1 MAINENYS
9 PAKTFA
15 SNAFNPDHVMMR
27 EMKDGTITD
36 EFNSEIMQGVLENS
50 KIMQLAKYQ
59 EMDGTEKTFTFW
71 ADKPGAYW
79 VGEGQKIATTKPSI
93 ITAKMKT
100 HKLGV
105 IMTASREFLKY
116 TYREFFEAM
125 KPQIT
130 EAFYKKFDEAGIL
143 NVDNP
148 FEYSVDEA
156 ATNAGHVI
164 NTDEITG
171 QTVIDLQDFLIEED
185 FEANAIVSKTA
196 NKTSLRSVADPN
208 TNEVLYDRNGHTLD
222 GIQIF
227 DLKSSEMPKGTVY
240 AGDFNHAYYGI
251 PYNINFSIS
260 EEAQLSTI
268 TNEDGS
274 PVNLYEQELIAIRAT
289 MDVAFLITNDE
300 AFAKLAPSG
309 TPEV

>member
-1 MAINENYS
+1 MAVNPNYS

-15 SNAFNPDHVMMR
+15 SNAFNPDHVMMH
-27 EMKDGTITD
+27 ELKDGTIID
-36 EFNSEIMQGVLENS
+36 EFNGDIMQGILENS

-59 EMDGTEKTFTFW
+59 QMNGTEKTFTFW

-79 VGEGQKIATTKPSI
+79 VGEGQKIATAKPSTV
-93 ITAKMKT
+93 TATLKT

-105 IMTASREFLKY
+105 IVLASREFLNY
-116 TYREFFEAM
+116 TYRDFFNAM
-125 KPQIT
+125 KPQII
-130 EAFYKKFDEAGIL
+130 EAFNRKFDEAAIL

-148 FEYSVDEA
+148 FEQSIEESVVK
-156 ATNAGHVI
+156 AGNVV
-164 NTDEITG
+164 TG
-171 QTVIDLQDFLIEED
+171 AVDYNKVLELQDKLIEND
-185 FEANAIVSKTA
+185 FEANALISKTS
-196 NKTSLRSVADPN
+196 NKSALRGVRDPQ
-208 TNEVLYDRNGHTLD
+208 TQESLYDRNGNVLD
-222 GIQIF
+222 GIQVV
-227 DLKSSEMPKGTVY
+227 DLKSTDMPKGTVY

-274 PVNLYEQELIAIRAT
+274 PVNLYEQELIAMRAT

-300 AFAKLAPSG
+300 AFAKLAPSAE
-309 TPEV
+309 PEV